1 MKLLTISLL
10 LLTSCFASERE
21 SIKGLFSSLAKNS
34 DGKQEEK
41 KEDKKSES
49 KATTEVLLS
58 EDCRLQLEIAQRLAA
73 GCWSEQANGCRK
85 TEEIVAGE
93 CPICDALA
101 TKQEDLLKKGCIKTQ
116 KQIDDEKKDD

>member
-21 SIKGLFSSLAKNS
+21 SIKAVFSSPAKNS
-34 DGKQEEK
+34 ENKQEEK
-41 KEDKKSES
+41 KEEKKEES
-49 KATTEVLLS
+49 KSTTDIPLS
-58 EDCRLQLEIAQRLAA
+58 EDCKVQLEIAQRLAA

-85 TEEIVAGE
+85 TEEIVEGE

-101 TKQEDLLKKGCIKTQ
+101 KKQEDLLKKGCIKTQ
-116 KQIDDEKKDD
+116 KQLDEEKGS